1 MGRPKKYNTAEER
14 RQGRRRSERSYY
26 DKVKGDKVT
35 ELCRFKHVECNKLQ
49 RAIAGT
55 YCYEHYNIMAKANKY
70 NITPLEVMELHK
82 STDCHICKEVLGK
95 KKCIDHCHSS
105 GKVRG
110 LLCHNCNVMIGHARD
125 NVSILETAIE
135 YLKINDERK

>member
-14 RQGRRRSERSYY
+14 RQGRRRSEKSYY
-26 DKVKGDKVT
+26 DKIKGEKVT
-35 ELCRFKHVECNKLQ
+35 ELCRFKHAECNNLQ
-49 RAIAGT
+49 RAIMAT
-55 YCYEHYNIMAKANKY
+55 YCHEHYNIMQKANKY

-82 STDCHICKEVLGK
+82 STNCGICKEVLGK

-105 GKVRG
+105 GNVRG
-110 LLCHNCNVMIGHARD
+110 LLCHNCNVMIGHGRD
-125 NVSILETAIE
+125 NISTLTAAIE